1 MAYNRNEKCW
11 RGKCSE
17 RIRPLKQSKKN
28 VIVKRKISL
37 NALNAQSRISKRRRT
52 FFSTTRWRPA
62 RT

>member
-1 MAYNRNEKCW
+1 
-11 RGKCSE
+11 
-17 RIRPLKQSKKN
+17 LKQSKKN